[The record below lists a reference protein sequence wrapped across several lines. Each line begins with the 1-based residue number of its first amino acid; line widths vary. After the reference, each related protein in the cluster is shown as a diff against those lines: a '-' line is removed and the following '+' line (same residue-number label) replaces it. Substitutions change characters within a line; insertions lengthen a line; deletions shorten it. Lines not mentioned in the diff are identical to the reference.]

1 MQILNF
7 ITVVLLSII
16 VIYTLYYGILW
27 GMGRYAAKAI
37 KQEDLIAAGRK
48 GQLID
53 VREAAEFEA
62 RHILGAR
69 NIPSSQFKMR
79 FKEIRKDQA
88 VYLVDEAFGTAQR
101 AAFRLKRNGYQ
112 DIYILKGGMSEWT
125 GKVKTAKGK

>member
-37 KQEDLIAAGRK
+37 KQEDLIAAWSK

-53 VREAAEFEA
+53 FLEAAEFEA
-62 RHILGAR
+62 RNILGSL
-69 NIPSSQFKMR
+69 NIPSSQLMIR
-79 FKEIRKDQA
+79 FKEILKDQA

-112 DIYILKGGMSEWT
+112 DIYILKGGMTEWT

>member
-48 GQLID
+48 
-53 VREAAEFEA
+53 
-62 RHILGAR
+62 AR

-88 VYLVDEAFGTAQR
+88 IYLVDEAFGTAQR
-101 AAFRLKRNGYQ
+101 AAFRLKRNGYN
-112 DIYILKGGMSEWT
+112 DIYILKGGMTEWT
-125 GKVKTAKGK
+125 GKVKTTKGK

>member
-62 RHILGAR
+62 R

-88 VYLVDEAFGTAQR
+88 IYLVDEAFGTAQR
-101 AAFRLKRNGYQ
+101 AAFRLKRNGYN
-112 DIYILKGGMSEWT
+112 DIYILKGGMTEWT

>member
-62 RHILGAR
+62 RH
-69 NIPSSQFKMR
+69 QFKMR

-101 AAFRLKRNGYQ
+101 AAFRLKRNGYD
-112 DIYILKGGMSEWT
+112 DIYILKGGMTEWT